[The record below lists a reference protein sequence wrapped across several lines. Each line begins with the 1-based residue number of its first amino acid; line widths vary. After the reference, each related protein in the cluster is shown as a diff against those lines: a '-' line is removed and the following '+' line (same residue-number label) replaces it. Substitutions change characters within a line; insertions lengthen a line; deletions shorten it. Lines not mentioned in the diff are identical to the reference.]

1 MALVGDIKQ
10 TKSEEKSGLVETRLT
25 GPAATALY
33 SNILYSTLS
42 LVGNKHL
49 RTISFDYML
58 PGSL

>member
-1 MALVGDIKQ
+1 MALVGDVKQ
-10 TKSEEKSGLVETRLT
+10 TKSEEKSGLVETGLV
-25 GPAATALY
+25 ATALY